1 MRCSLIF
8 WGGMARFVGG
18 DLLVRWRFWD
28 LGKDVVPA
36 RASGRGL
43 IRVCELVFAAG
54 GPSTPF
60 VFCAVINSSARRE
73 RERGEEEDQGLFKA
87 NR

>member
-1 MRCSLIF
+1 M
-8 WGGMARFVGG
+8 
-18 DLLVRWRFWD
+18 
-28 LGKDVVPA
+28 PA

-73 RERGEEEDQGLFKA
+73 REREEE
-87 NR
+87 NREREREEENSSS